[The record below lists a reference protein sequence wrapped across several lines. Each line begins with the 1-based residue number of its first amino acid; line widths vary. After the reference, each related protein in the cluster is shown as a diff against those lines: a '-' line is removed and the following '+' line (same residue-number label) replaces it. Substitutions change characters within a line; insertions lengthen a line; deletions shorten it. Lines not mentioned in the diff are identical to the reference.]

1 MSQDTVKPFVVA
13 MTFGVPP
20 NQKLVVGAELAV
32 NQAAAVAI
40 AVSKAH
46 VDNGVT
52 DRLESLAVAE
62 LTPEFIEAAH
72 RGSAAPAPVLSIVP
86 QDRIPNAALSSAYE
100 PPSQAWSGSDYVNSR
115 GEHIYPKAWG
125 QCASCGAYNDEPHK
139 PHCSIVAVPPDGA
152 A

>member
-1 MSQDTVKPFVVA
+1 MTDAVKLFVVA
-13 MTFGVPP
+13 MTFGNPP

-46 VDNGVT
+46 VDQGIA
-52 DRLESLAVAE
+52 DRLESLAVGE
-62 LTPEFIEAAH
+62 MTPEFIEAAH

-86 QDRIPNAALSSAYE
+86 TQSLPCPHDWLDGKCQLCGKMRGTWSPPGMSADWY
-100 PPSQAWSGSDYVNSR
+100 PS
-115 GEHIYPKAWG
+115 P
-125 QCASCGAYNDEPHK
+125 
-139 PHCSIVAVPPDGA
+139 PPDGA